1 MKHKVILSL
10 LITAMVISA
19 CANSELKE
27 AVQNNDTAN
36 EVGTTNKKTQEDKEE
51 AETSKEMTLPADSAM
66 QSAAPSATG
75 EINLQEVEKKYTDK
89 VIQASG
95 ADSAEIRDSI
105 VQDFDKN
112 GTVEA
117 FIFVGGEPDEMGAAQ
132 GKLYFV
138 NDEKCEVVK
147 ESGSFFCG
155 EEGMMW
161 LHEVEDKVFVEVA
174 DAYVT
179 STVSYIYYVENDSFK
194 ESAVSGLGS
203 FFEPGYV
210 DDYCISLSSY
220 DAFLDYEDGKESEG
234 MYTGHTW
241 KNYYFYYDKEAG
253 DFAEYKGMAIS
264 VEDLDKA
271 CGFPLSEEITA
282 EGYEIGDIY
291 RRDNGIINANYSRTS
306 KYEGMVSVEYR
317 NVTYNEKTA
326 SFVDVWGDGENTWQG
341 SDFGGTYEEAI
352 TE

>member
-27 AVQNNDTAN
+27 AVQNIETVN
-36 EVGTTNKKTQEDKEE
+36 EAGTTGEEIHEDKEE
-51 AETSKEMTLPADSAM
+51 AEAGKETTLPADSAM
-66 QSAAPSATG
+66 QSADQAATV
-75 EINLQEVEKKYTDK
+75 EINLQEAEKKYTDK

-95 ADSAEIRDSI
+95 VDSAEVRNTI
-105 VQDFDKN
+105 VHDFDKN

-117 FIFVGGEPDEMGAAQ
+117 FVFVGGEPDEMGAAQ

-161 LHEVEDKVFVEVA
+161 LYEVEDKAFLEVA
-174 DAYVT
+174 DAYAT
-179 STVSYIYYVENDSFK
+179 STVSYLYYVDNGNWK
-194 ESAVSGLGS
+194 ESVVSGLGS

-210 DDYCISLSSY
+210 DDYCVSLSSY

-241 KNYYFYYDKEAG
+241 KNYYFHYDKETG
-253 DFAEYKGMAIS
+253 DFAEYKGRAIS
-264 VEDLDKA
+264 VEDLDKS

-291 RRDNGIINANYSRTS
+291 RRDNGIINVNYSRTS
-306 KYEGMVSVEYR
+306 KYEGMVSVEYK